1 MEYSLG
7 VVILTPSQGQRGQ
20 TCQPWGIWAS
30 PARPGRTGLALLDCL
45 ADLILAYL
53 NAYIPMSLCIPMY
66 SYTIYGR
73 YLAIF
78 ILFHRKVL

>member
-1 MEYSLG
+1 MA
-7 VVILTPSQGQRGQ
+7 LTE
-20 TCQPWGIWAS
+20 
-30 PARPGRTGLALLDCL
+30 CL